1 MRQCK
6 NPCLLI
12 GFLLSQQS
20 STGLAFSNPNPS
32 NINNNKASPTSAQGS
47 NDETQDILKVESS
60 VPDRRRFFAFT
71 ASLVAGGVAMA
82 TSPQAAQAIDKNK
95 IGGML
100 PGGNSN
106 KKIGGL
112 AVKIRGVCNYMVR

>member
-32 NINNNKASPTSAQGS
+32 NTNSNKASPTYAQGS
-47 NDETQDILKVESS
+47 NDETQDILKVDSS
-60 VPDRRRFFAFT
+60 VPDRRRFFSFA
-71 ASLVAGGVAMA
+71 ASLVAGGVAMS
-82 TSPQAAQAIDKNK
+82 TSPQAAQAIDKK

-112 AVKIRGVCNYMVR
+112 AIKIRGVCNYMVR